1 MRLRREDN
9 ELGFIQAESELSL
22 IQQRRVEDLWWARYY
37 VKQKGENREI
47 MGPYVDKTYPQ
58 HWR

>member
-22 IQQRRVEDLWWARYY
+22 IQQRRVEDL
-37 VKQKGENREI
+37 
-47 MGPYVDKTYPQ
+47 
-58 HWR
+58 